1 MKVDKARPAKA
12 TQPSRLMTHEG
23 MIGLPRP
30 CVKGREPLPGDPGE
44 GQAGLPGHGVHEV
57 GPAHVV
63 EQDGVARLVD
73 RLVHGQ
79 RRASGHVVMA
89 YSARRP

>member
-1 MKVDKARPAKA
+1 
-12 TQPSRLMTHEG
+12 
-23 MIGLPRP
+23 
-30 CVKGREPLPGDPGE
+30 
-44 GQAGLPGHGVHEV
+44 V

-73 RLVHGQ
+73 RLVHGH
-79 RRASGHVVMA
+79 RRGNGHVVMA